1 MEDRDKMNGNG
12 MEKGIIGQDS
22 RLRGGGGLLE
32 DLAQALNVC
41 TCQTSGMV
49 IASLRCGSCCP
60 AWIRDGTALRNGTGR
75 PHISWEQNAPIR
87 TAPRQGR
94 PLWHFQGKRLKTVYI
109 EAGRNGMGTDNDR
122 IHVCVRLKK
131 DEEDYLCGIAS
142 VRISDGIT
150 ICGIR
155 IYYCRG
161 RLSVVYPCLVK
172 ENKRLPVL
180 VLGKAEK
187 ERLTA
192 LILDAFESERLK

>member
-1 MEDRDKMNGNG
+1 
-12 MEKGIIGQDS
+12 
-22 RLRGGGGLLE
+22 
-32 DLAQALNVC
+32 
-41 TCQTSGMV
+41 
-49 IASLRCGSCCP
+49 
-60 AWIRDGTALRNGTGR
+60 
-75 PHISWEQNAPIR
+75 
-87 TAPRQGR
+87 
-94 PLWHFQGKRLKTVYI
+94 
-109 EAGRNGMGTDNDR
+109 MGTDNDK

-161 RLSVVYPCLVK
+161 RLSVVYPYLIK

-180 VLGKAEK
+180 VLGKEEK

-192 LILDAFESERLK
+192 LILDAFENERLR

>member
-1 MEDRDKMNGNG
+1 
-12 MEKGIIGQDS
+12 
-22 RLRGGGGLLE
+22 
-32 DLAQALNVC
+32 
-41 TCQTSGMV
+41 
-49 IASLRCGSCCP
+49 
-60 AWIRDGTALRNGTGR
+60 
-75 PHISWEQNAPIR
+75 
-87 TAPRQGR
+87 
-94 PLWHFQGKRLKTVYI
+94 
-109 EAGRNGMGTDNDR
+109 MGTDNDK

-131 DEEDYLCGIAS
+131 DEEDHLCGIAS

>member
-1 MEDRDKMNGNG
+1 
-12 MEKGIIGQDS
+12 
-22 RLRGGGGLLE
+22 
-32 DLAQALNVC
+32 
-41 TCQTSGMV
+41 
-49 IASLRCGSCCP
+49 
-60 AWIRDGTALRNGTGR
+60 
-75 PHISWEQNAPIR
+75 
-87 TAPRQGR
+87 
-94 PLWHFQGKRLKTVYI
+94 
-109 EAGRNGMGTDNDR
+109 MGTDNDK

-180 VLGKAEK
+180 SLAKRKRNG
-187 ERLTA
+187 
-192 LILDAFESERLK
+192 

>member
-1 MEDRDKMNGNG
+1 
-12 MEKGIIGQDS
+12 
-22 RLRGGGGLLE
+22 
-32 DLAQALNVC
+32 
-41 TCQTSGMV
+41 
-49 IASLRCGSCCP
+49 
-60 AWIRDGTALRNGTGR
+60 
-75 PHISWEQNAPIR
+75 
-87 TAPRQGR
+87 
-94 PLWHFQGKRLKTVYI
+94 
-109 EAGRNGMGTDNDR
+109 MGTDNDR

-192 LILDAFESERLK
+192 LILDAFESEKENGYGVKEETGYRNEGYHSCGNADPRICDGPD